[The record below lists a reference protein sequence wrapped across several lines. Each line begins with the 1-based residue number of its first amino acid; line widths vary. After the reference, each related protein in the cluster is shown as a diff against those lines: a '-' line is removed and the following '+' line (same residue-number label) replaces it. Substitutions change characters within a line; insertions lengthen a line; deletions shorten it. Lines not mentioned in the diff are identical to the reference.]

1 MKYWIQILFL
11 SLLLTSCDYFKAP
24 RKPKAIARVGESYL
38 FESDIVSLVPK
49 GTSKKDSISIVKSFI
64 ERWATQK
71 ILFEAAEKNI
81 GKDKVDEYNVLIEQY
96 KVDLYTKA
104 YLENLVIRQIDTVVI
119 AMIAADITIHRIVF
133 FFMVIYGWLI
143 DRFFCA
149 KRYTLGS
156 RF

>member
-49 GTSKKDSISIVKSFI
+49 GTSKKDSISIIKSFI

-104 YLENLVIRQIDTVVI
+104 YLENLVIRQIDFV
-119 AMIAADITIHRIVF
+119 
-133 FFMVIYGWLI
+133 
-143 DRFFCA
+143 
-149 KRYTLGS
+149 S
-156 RF
+156 